1 MSVSSESE
9 GDLPGELAVAGVD
22 AVDDTAA
29 GALLA
34 ALLESRGGGNQ
45 KQDQT
50 KSRLHSD
57 FELVFRFATKTLKI
71 KLDGSLFILN
81 KSIVISS

>member
-1 MSVSSESE
+1 MSVSSEAK
-9 GDLPGELAVAGVD
+9 GDLPRELAVSGVD

-50 KSRLHSD
+50 KSRLHSH

-71 KLDGSLFILN
+71 QLDIPFLY
-81 KSIVISS
+81 